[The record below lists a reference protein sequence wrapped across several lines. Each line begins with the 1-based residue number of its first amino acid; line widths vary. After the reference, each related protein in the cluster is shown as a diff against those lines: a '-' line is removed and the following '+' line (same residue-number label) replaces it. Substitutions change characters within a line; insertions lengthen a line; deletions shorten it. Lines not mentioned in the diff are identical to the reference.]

1 MKYMITAA
9 IAAAAAYTPL
19 SHAIET
25 VESADGGD
33 IEVITVRVQRIAQSR
48 DEVNAPVSVITRE
61 DIETFQARTLADLL
75 DTLPGVTSE
84 GGGRP
89 EAMQPNIRG
98 LGEARVVTRID
109 GARQNFDITHRGRA
123 FIDPQLTQQ
132 IEILRGP
139 GSTLYGS
146 GAIGGVINFE
156 TLGADGFLREGER
169 TGLRIAPS
177 YQDNG
182 DQISGSVTGA
192 VRGARSGLLA
202 GLSARDG
209 GDYRDGNG
217 DRVAFTR
224 SGSVSALVKGY
235 LDLATGDRLEASF
248 LGFSDDSRSLTTAD
262 RPQGDVVD
270 REIDQRTVSLRY
282 RGDRRVQGAFNPDIA
297 VYHNDLE
304 MYEVRPDTGASRFNA
319 LSTLGVDAVNTT
331 LFTLSGN
338 PARLTYG
345 IEAYR
350 DRQTGLADG
359 QPNPGFASSEQRTV
373 GAFVDSELPVTN
385 WLTLSPGVRYDRI
398 MLDAENETLQ
408 ASRLENVS
416 PQITASWQVV
426 PDLTVYA
433 SYSQA
438 FRTPGLRQLFVGG
451 PHFPGNEF
459 IPNPGL
465 RPEKAANRELGLRY
479 ARRGL
484 FSPADRLELSV
495 NVYQND
501 IDDFIEQVVFAT
513 TTQFINVGEAR
524 VRGVEMLARYD
535 ADNFY
540 ILAGYQRLRGDNL
553 ERNEPLQSIPADELV
568 LTAARRWQGLNLE
581 TGGRVVLTRAQNR
594 VPDRPFTIVSTP
606 AHETLDLFASWR
618 PEADPFRVDVGIS
631 NVFDE
636 TYRRHLSQINQPG
649 RTVRL
654 SLAYR
659 L

>member
-9 IAAAAAYTPL
+9 IAAAAACTPL
-19 SHAIET
+19 THANET
-25 VESADGGD
+25 GEDARDTDV
-33 IEVITVRVQRIAQSR
+33 EVITVRVQRIAQSR

-75 DTLPGVTSE
+75 DTIPGATSE

-98 LGEARVVTRID
+98 LGGARVVTRID

-156 TLGADGFLREGER
+156 TLGADGFLRQGQR
-169 TGLRIAPS
+169 AGLRLTPA

-182 DQISGSVTGA
+182 DQVSGSLIGA
-192 VRGARSGLLA
+192 VRADRTGAIASV
-202 GLSARDG
+202 SARNG

-217 DRVAFTR
+217 YRVAFTR
-224 SGSVSALVKGY
+224 SASTSALVKGY
-235 LDLATGDRLEASF
+235 HELALGGRLEASYLTF
-248 LGFSDDSRSLTTAD
+248 VDDSRSLTTAD
-262 RPQGDVVD
+262 RPQGDIVD

-282 RGDRRVQGAFNPDIA
+282 RDNARTRGLLNPDIA
-297 VYHNDLE
+297 VYHNRLD
-304 MYEVRPDTGASRFNA
+304 MDEVRPDTGGTRFNG
-319 LSTLGVDAVNTT
+319 LDTLGLDAVNTSYMA
-331 LFTLSGN
+331 LAGRPL
-338 PARLTYG
+338 RLTYG
-345 IEAYR
+345 LEAYR

-359 QPNPGFASSEQRTV
+359 QPNPGFASSRQRTV
-373 GAFVDSELPVTN
+373 GVFVDSELAVTEQI
-385 WLTLSPGVRYDRI
+385 TLSPGVRYDRI
-398 MLDAENETLQ
+398 MLDADRDDLE
-408 ASRLENVS
+408 AARLENTS
-416 PQITASWQVV
+416 PQITASWT
-426 PDLTVYA
+426 PAAGFTLYA
-433 SYSQA
+433 SYSRA
-438 FRTPGLRQLFVGG
+438 FRAPGLRQLFVGG
-451 PHFPGNEF
+451 PHFPGNEY
-459 IPNPGL
+459 IPNPAL
-465 RPEKAANRELGLRY
+465 RPEEASNRELGLRY

-484 FSPADRLELSV
+484 FSQADRLELTI
-495 NVYQND
+495 NAYQND

-535 ADNFY
+535 TDSFY

-553 ERNEPLQSIPADELV
+553 ERNEPLQSLPADELV

-581 TGGRVVLTRAQNR
+581 TGGRLVLTRAQDR
-594 VPDRPFTIVSTP
+594 VPDRPFTIISTP
-606 AHETLDLFASWR
+606 AHETLDLFANWK
-618 PEADPFRVDVGIS
+618 PGADTLRVDFGVS
-631 NVFDE
+631 NVFD
-636 TYRRHLSQINQPG
+636 TAYRRHLSQINQPG

-654 SLAYR
+654 TLAYS